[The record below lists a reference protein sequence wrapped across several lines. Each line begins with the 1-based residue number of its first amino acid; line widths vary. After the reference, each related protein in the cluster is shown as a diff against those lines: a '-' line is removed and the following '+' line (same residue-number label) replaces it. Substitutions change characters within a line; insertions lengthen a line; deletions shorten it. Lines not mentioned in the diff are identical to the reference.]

1 MLATTLAGC
10 LETISSNGAPTV
22 TLSISPSGT
31 NKVGDELTFDAT
43 GSSDPN
49 GDPLTYEWFFGDGN
63 TKKGMTVKHTYNTAD
78 EYTVKLEVS
87 DGDLTSSDTKSIIIA
102 SADASLP
109 TADITSYK
117 DDDCE
122 GNDESSSQQYI
133 LAWICEDDLDTSDDM
148 IDAKTTI
155 YLDASESSAGDSS
168 SYLTKYEW
176 DLNINV
182 DSDSDGNPEND
193 VDIEGEEP
201 EWLNVVP
208 GEYEIKLT
216 VTDNNGFTATDEID
230 VFVNYRG
237 SWAEFTIDS
246 NGTSGSAVVTFGFPV
261 GYDQDTGNT
270 MRYVKIQV
278 TYPKLDDD
286 WPAGTCSE
294 QTGCSNRLDVYVYNE
309 TEEECS
315 PNCNTSAS
323 ADGDQAFGDCS
334 EDDRCF
340 EQRVTPSQMRNYL
353 EGDWTVDLV
362 NEKAHD
368 TTVKS
373 FVILLEYK

>member
-10 LETISSNGAPTV
+10 LETISSNAAPTV
-22 TLSISPSGT
+22 TITISPSGT
-31 NKVGDELTFDAT
+31 RQVGDEITFDAT

-63 TKKGMTVKHTYNTAD
+63 SKKGMTVKHTYNTAD
-78 EYTVKLEVS
+78 EYTVTLEVS
-87 DGDLTSSDTKSIIIA
+87 DGDLTSSDTKSLIIA
-102 SADASLP
+102 SADAALP
-109 TADITSYK
+109 TADITHYK

-122 GNDESSSQQYI
+122 GDDDSSSSQYI

-155 YLDASESSAGDSS
+155 YLDASESTAGDAS

-182 DSDSDGNPEND
+182 DSDGDGDTEND

-216 VTDNNGFTATDEID
+216 VTDNNGFTSTDEID

-237 SWAEFTIDS
+237 SWAEFTIDG
-246 NGTSGSAVVTFGFPV
+246 NGTSGPAVMTFGFPV

-278 TYPKLDDD
+278 TYPIEDDD
-286 WPAGTCSE
+286 WVVGS
-294 QTGCSNRLDVYVYNE
+294 GNNRLDAYVYNE

-315 PNCNTSAS
+315 PNCNTSAY

-334 EDDRCF
+334 DDDRCF
-340 EQRVTPSQMRNYL
+340 EQRVTPSHMRNYL

-362 NEKAHD
+362 NEKFQD
-368 TTVKS
+368 TLVTS